1 MFSIVKNYQ
10 LYEILKKK
18 LKKNKYT
25 KFKSN
30 MSYKN
35 ISEKKYNLII
45 NCDSN
50 HEISNKFFSRR
61 VEKNYNSNLD
71 AFIKTTKDELL
82 EINENWH
89 DK

>member
-1 MFSIVKNYQ
+1 MNKEIVNFSNDGQQIFSIVKNYQ

-35 ISEKKYNLII
+35 IS
-45 NCDSN
+45 
-50 HEISNKFFSRR
+50 
-61 VEKNYNSNLD
+61 
-71 AFIKTTKDELL
+71 
-82 EINENWH
+82 
-89 DK
+89 